1 MDITEMPCSSRGN
14 RYALVIMDYFSK
26 LVKVYPMKDQKAETV
41 ADCLLL
47 WVYDYGVPER
57 LHSDQGRQFESAV
70 FQELC
75 RRLGIEKK
83 RGQRRTILRVM
94 GWLNDL

>member
-1 MDITEMPCSSRGN
+1 
-14 RYALVIMDYFSK
+14 
-26 LVKVYPMKDQKAETV
+26 MKDQKAETV

-75 RRLGIEKK
+75 RRLGIEKNEDNA
-83 RGQRRTILRVM
+83 VPS
-94 GWLNDL
+94 